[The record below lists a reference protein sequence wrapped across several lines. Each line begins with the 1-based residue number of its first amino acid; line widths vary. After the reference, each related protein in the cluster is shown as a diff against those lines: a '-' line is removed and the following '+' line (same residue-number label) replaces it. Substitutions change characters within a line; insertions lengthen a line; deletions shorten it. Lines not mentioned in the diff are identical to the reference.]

1 MLHFMKKC
9 IYFWHDH
16 HLILLL
22 RDLFTFWMTSL
33 CVCFLWRSVCLY
45 FYLHGEFNCIIECCS
60 YNHLITDFIFCRAQ
74 LLRVLET
81 RKTVLRKEQAM
92 AFARAVAAGFDIDN
106 LVYLITFA
114 ECFGAS
120 RLM

>member
-1 MLHFMKKC
+1 MTSFCMC
-9 IYFWHDH
+9 F
-16 HLILLL
+16 LL
-22 RDLFTFWMTSL
+22 RSI
-33 CVCFLWRSVCLY
+33 RLY

-60 YNHLITDFIFCRAQ
+60 YSHVIADFLFCRAQ
-74 LLRVLET
+74 LIRVLET

-114 ECFGAS
+114 ERFGAS